1 MPDLQELLEA
11 KRKDW
16 ATPDDL
22 SEQPSERSAA
32 KSPSSNPPVETAAPS
47 TQRSAIATKQ
57 PSAKEP
63 APKPEPSE
71 GDHISALLTEL
82 DTLPPHNSKLTKFIM
97 RLEPQL
103 ADRLNQFCAG
113 PKKLTPEMFVEAI
126 LLILDGDEEIE
137 DVLNS
142 EAHQDLKPLLTEQRD
157 GLKALIAHVAQQRA
171 ERRSRAGVIRRT
183 LSMARVD
190 VPK

>member
-1 MPDLQELLEA
+1 MPDLEELLRE
-11 KRKDW
+11 RQKDW
-16 ATPDDL
+16 AKPDDL

-32 KSPSSNPPVETAAPS
+32 KPPSSKPPVETTDPP
-47 TQRSAIATKQ
+47 TQRLAIATK
-57 PSAKEP
+57 PKAKEP
-63 APKPEPSE
+63 ASEPEASE
-71 GDHISALLTEL
+71 GDHISALLAEL

-97 RLEPQL
+97 RLEPHL
-103 ADRLNQFCAG
+103 ADRLNQFCSG

-126 LLILDGDEEIE
+126 LLILDSDEEIE
-137 DVLNS
+137 DVLDS

-157 GLKALIAHVAQQRA
+157 ALKTLIAHVAQQRA

-183 LSMARVD
+183 LSMAGVD